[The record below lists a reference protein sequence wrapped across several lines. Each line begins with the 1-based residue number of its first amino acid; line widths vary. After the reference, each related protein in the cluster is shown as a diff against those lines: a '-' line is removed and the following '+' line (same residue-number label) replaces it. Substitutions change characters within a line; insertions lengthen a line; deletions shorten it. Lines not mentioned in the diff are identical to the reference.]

1 MAILAVLCF
10 FAFIAFIVLGVISLF
25 RKTGRAKWMFFSS
38 LGTFILG
45 IVFSM
50 SNSPELM
57 QSNDYSP
64 AKTQSYHTEPMEK
77 EIIENKPT
85 ISAGEFNRIEIGMNY
100 EQVTDIIG
108 DYGEL
113 VSESEEAGTPFH
125 TVLYQY
131 EGEGSLGANASMMF
145 QGGKLT
151 NKTQYGLK

>member
-10 FAFIAFIVLGVISLF
+10 FAFIAFIVLDVISLF
-25 RKTGRAKWMFFSS
+25 RKTGRAKRMFSS

-45 IVFSM
+45 VVFSM

-77 EIIENKPT
+77 EITENKPT
-85 ISAGEFNRIEIGMNY
+85 INAEEFNRIEIGMNY

-113 VSESEEAGTPFH
+113 VSESEEAGSPF
-125 TVLYQY
+125 LQSYI
-131 EGEGSLGANASMMF
+131 SMKVKVHLE
-145 QGGKLT
+145 QTLV
-151 NKTQYGLK
+151 